1 MTLATLSDVLRPALD
16 DGHAVAGLVV
26 LGWEDARAYAEAAQ
40 AAGLPVILQAG
51 PGCRRHTP
59 LPVLAAMFRELGESV
74 DVPLVAHLDHAFSL
88 DECRHAIDCGFT
100 SVMFDGSGHDLARNI
115 ELTAAASRMAHA
127 AGVSCEGEIGFVGH
141 DGGASSTA
149 TDPREAAQFARDTGI
164 DAMAVSAGNLHLQ
177 QTSSASIDRDLI
189 RAIESCIRIPLV
201 LHGGSGIDMRTRR
214 RLARETAVCKF
225 NIGTELRMAFGRALK
240 EAVEMDPDRFD
251 RIEILGDTEQPV
263 REAARQVIT
272 SIGPQQISQ
281 PG

>member
-189 RAIESCIRIPLV
+189 REIESCIRIPLV
-201 LHGGSGIDMRTRR
+201 LHGGSGIDMGTRR

-272 SIGPQQISQ
+272 SIGPQQISK

>member
-1 MTLATLSDVLRPALD
+1 MTLATLSDVLRPALE

-40 AAGLPVILQAG
+40 SAGLPVILQAG

-74 DVPLVAHLDHAFSL
+74 DVPVVAHLDHAFSL

-100 SVMFDGSGHDLARNI
+100 SVMFDGSRHDLARNI

-127 AGVSCEGEIGFVGH
+127 AGVSCEGEIGFVGD
-141 DGGASSTA
+141 DGGVASTA
-149 TDPREAAQFARDTGI
+149 TDPREAVQFARDTGI

-177 QTSSASIDRDLI
+177 QTSAASIDRDLI
-189 RAIESCIRIPLV
+189 REIESRIRIPLV
-201 LHGGSGIDMRTRR
+201 LHGGTGIDMETRR

-225 NIGTELRMAFGRALK
+225 NIGTELRMAFGRALR
-240 EAVEMDPDRFD
+240 EAVEKDPDRFD
-251 RIEILGDTEQPV
+251 RIKILGDTEQPV

-272 SIGPQQISQ
+272 SIGPQKLSR